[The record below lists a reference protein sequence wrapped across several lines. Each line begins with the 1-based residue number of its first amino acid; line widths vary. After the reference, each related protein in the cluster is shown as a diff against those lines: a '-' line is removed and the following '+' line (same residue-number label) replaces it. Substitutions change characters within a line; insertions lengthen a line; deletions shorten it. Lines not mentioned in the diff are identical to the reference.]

1 MRDSYIGGE
10 MEIHPGALWG
20 NILSHE
26 FMADEQYVPVQSG
39 RAALLLALQA
49 IRRRNKKKRLTAV
62 LPSYL
67 CPSILKPFQ
76 QEGFETHFFAIE
88 SDLNVNEQSLGRAVE
103 TQKPE
108 VLLFINYFGFP
119 VSESVAAILKA
130 RNVGCCLIE
139 DCAQGSLLGPRSPMV
154 GNLGDF
160 LITSLRK
167 YLPVPDGG
175 FLVNRAGFPLPQLC
189 PRRSRF
195 ADRMFLGKLLR
206 GFYLESSGESG
217 GLEKLYL
224 SFFSEAE
231 EELEKPIHVE
241 PMSHISFE
249 LVHRI
254 DFDAANRRRRE
265 NFQFLLQAFGSNSK
279 LKVLGKP
286 LFTSLPRNVSPL
298 AFPILVSD
306 GRRDSVRADLIKR
319 GVFCPVHWH
328 LPPDVNSND
337 FPASHRL
344 SKSILSIP
352 IDQRYTIGDMGKMA
366 RLLAC
371 VRKEHI

>member
-1 MRDSYIGGE
+1 M
-10 MEIHPGALWG
+10 
-20 NILSHE
+20 
-26 FMADEQYVPVQSG
+26 
-39 RAALLLALQA
+39 
-49 IRRRNKKKRLTAV
+49 TAV

-88 SDLNVNEQSLGRAVE
+88 SDLNVNEQSLERAVE
-103 TQKPE
+103 THKPE

-119 VSESVAAILKA
+119 VSKSVAAILKA
-130 RNVGCCLIE
+130 RNAGCCLIE
-139 DCAQGSLLGPRSPMV
+139 DCAQGSLLGLRRPVV

-175 FLVNRAGFPLPQLC
+175 FLVNRVEFPLPQFR

-224 SFFSEAE
+224 SLFSEAE
-231 EELEKPIHVE
+231 EELEKTIRVE

-249 LVHRI
+249 LVQRI

-265 NFQFLLQAFGSNSK
+265 NFQFLLQAFGANPK
-279 LKVLGKP
+279 LKFLGKP

-298 AFPILVSD
+298 AFPILISD
-306 GRRDSVRADLIKR
+306 GRRDSVRADLAKR
-319 GVFCPVHWH
+319 RVFCPVHWH
-328 LPPDVNSND
+328 LPPNVNSND
-337 FPASHRL
+337 FPESHRL
-344 SKSILSIP
+344 SKSILGIP
-352 IDQRYTIGDMGKMA
+352 IDQRYTVGEMEKLS

-371 VRKEHI
+371 IRK

>member
-20 NILSHE
+20 SIHSHA
-26 FMADEQYVPVQSG
+26 FMTDKRYLPVQSG
-39 RAALLLALQA
+39 RTALLMALQA
-49 IRRRNKKKRLTAV
+49 VRRRNKKKRMTAV

-67 CPSILKPFQ
+67 CPSVVKPFR

-88 SDLNVNEQSLGRAVE
+88 PDLNINEQSLGRAIE
-103 TQKPE
+103 THNPE

-119 VSESVAAILKA
+119 VSKSAAAILKA
-130 RNVGCCLIE
+130 RNAGCFLIE
-139 DCAQGSLLGPRSPMV
+139 DCAQGSLIGQRSPAV
-154 GNLGDF
+154 GTLGDF
-160 LITSLRK
+160 LITSFRK

-175 FLVNRAGFPLPQLC
+175 LLVNRAGFPLPRLC
-189 PRRSRF
+189 PRRSGF

-206 GFYLESSGESG
+206 DFFLERSRKSG

-224 SFFSEAE
+224 RLFSEAE
-231 EELEKPIHVE
+231 GELEKPLRVE
-241 PMSHISFE
+241 PMSLITFE
-249 LVHRI
+249 LVRRI

-265 NFQFLLQAFGSNSK
+265 NFQFLLQAFGMNPK
-279 LKVLGKP
+279 LNGLGKP

-306 GRRDSVRADLIKR
+306 GRRDSVRADLAKQ

-328 LPPDVNSND
+328 LPTDVKAND

-352 IDQRYTIGDMGKMA
+352 IDQRYTVEDMERMA

-371 VRKEHI
+371 VTKEHV